1 MMDKNSSLTKNIQ
14 IKKKQIWYLR
24 IITNEKKWSKIETV
38 FWDAAETC
46 SSDCIVTW
54 RGVWKLEVTDWLK
67 HKELIS

>member
-46 SSDCIVTW
+46 FQWPYRDVAW
-54 RGVWKLEVTDWLK
+54 RVETGGYWLIK
-67 HKELIS
+67 TQGAN

>member
-1 MMDKNSSLTKNIQ
+1 MTDKNNSLTKNKQ

-54 RGVWKLEVTDWLK
+54 RGVWKLEVTDWLE